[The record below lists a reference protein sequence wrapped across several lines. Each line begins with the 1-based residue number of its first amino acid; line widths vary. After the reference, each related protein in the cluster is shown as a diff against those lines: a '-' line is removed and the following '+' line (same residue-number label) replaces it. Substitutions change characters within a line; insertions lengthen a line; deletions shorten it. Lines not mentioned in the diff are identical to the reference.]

1 MFCRHI
7 TWVWVWVCVIGV
19 VFTCSVGRAG
29 VTAGPPLKIASQAV
43 HLDLPDGQAA
53 FSLTFDHAPDF
64 DHPDALGRR
73 HDSFQYEIAPSLSD
87 IQNADLFA
95 ITAVVRGDE
104 LSATQLPIRAGVA
117 DGIDPSAAAGG
128 WGPLIGSVPYHLD
141 GSTITFAAPLGLL
154 GSSNGAFG
162 YRVFTTN
169 YGSTVSLQMG
179 SAVSLPRAV
188 WGGMAMLLALILWI
202 KRHETAARHATRR
215 LDTRDKKSSL
225 VSPHLVSRVF
235 ALSRMSTLRSSV
247 HRSVAGLFHW
257 HHSPNAAGR

>member
-1 MFCRHI
+1 MLCRHI
-7 TWVWVWVCVIGV
+7 AWAWVCLGLAM
-19 VFTCSVGRAG
+19 TCSVGRAG
-29 VTAGPPLKIASQAV
+29 VTSGPPLKIASQSV
-43 HLDLPDGQAA
+43 HLDLPNRQAD

-104 LSATQLPIRAGVA
+104 LSATQLPIRSGVA
-117 DGIDPSAAAGG
+117 DGIDSNPAAGG

-141 GSTITFAAPLGLL
+141 GSTITFAAPLDLL
-154 GSSNGAFG
+154 GAPDGAFG

-188 WGGMAMLLALILWI
+188 WGGLVVLFALVLWVRRHETRD
-202 KRHETAARHATRR
+202 KRHETRKTRQEMGRRMRRNPGPR
-215 LDTRDKKSSL
+215 LGSS
-225 VSPHLVSRVF
+225 P
-235 ALSRMSTLRSSV
+235 A
-247 HRSVAGLFHW
+247 
-257 HHSPNAAGR
+257 